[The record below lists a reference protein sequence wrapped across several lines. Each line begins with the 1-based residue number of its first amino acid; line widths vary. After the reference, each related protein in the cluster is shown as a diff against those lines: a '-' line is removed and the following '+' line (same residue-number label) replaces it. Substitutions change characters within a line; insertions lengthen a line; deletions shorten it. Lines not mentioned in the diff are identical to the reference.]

1 MDVTGPT
8 LSWIATAAFAAV
20 PLLALAGAAL
30 AQAGASRGPAPGWK
44 VANQVAAAGLALAL
58 LALGLVVAG
67 RLGGSPAVG
76 NALVRVDT
84 AGAAMLALVAF
95 IGWVIVRY
103 SRRYL
108 AGDRGEAR
116 YVPALLATIGAV
128 GIVVATN
135 HLVVMA
141 LAWFATSLALHRL
154 LTFYDDR
161 PAALIAAHK
170 KFIASRA
177 ADLALF
183 TAVGLVGYAW
193 GTFRI
198 DELAARVAASPEL
211 PVAIQAAAVL
221 FALTAILKCAQLP
234 VHGWLIQV
242 MEAPTPVSA
251 LLHAGIVNLGG
262 FVLIRL
268 ADLTAASTVAQ
279 VLLVTVGGAT
289 AALAALV
296 ATTRISIKVA
306 LAWST
311 CAQMGFML
319 MQCGL
324 GLPELALLHILAHSL
339 YKAHA
344 FLGAGGTVEQAR
356 IRLMAGP
363 ASAPKPVAAYLAAA
377 GGAVAVLAAG
387 SVLGGAHAAHPG
399 VAALALVASLALA
412 PLALPRGA
420 RSGAALLRVPLAVV
434 GVALL
439 YVALHAIAGRALDV
453 AAPAAAPAALA
464 VAVGIAFVLVFAVQ
478 VAIAADPRG
487 ALAQRLHHWFYA
499 GFYLDEIFTRFTFR
513 VWPARLRRD
522 TPPNHAVAAPLAAGD
537 AR

>member
-1 MDVTGPT
+1 MDVTVST
-8 LSWIATAAFAAV
+8 LSRIATTAFAAV

-30 AQAGASRGPAPGWK
+30 AQSGIARGPAPGWK
-44 VANQVAAAGLALAL
+44 VAQQVAVAALAVAL
-58 LALGLVVAG
+58 IALGIVVAG
-67 RLGGSPAVG
+67 RLGGAPAVG
-76 NALVRVDT
+76 SSLIRVDT
-84 AGAAMLALVAF
+84 AGAAMLLLVAF

-128 GIVVATN
+128 GVVVVTN
-135 HLVVMA
+135 HLVVLA

-183 TAVGLVGYAW
+183 SAVGLVGYTW

-198 DELAARVAASPEL
+198 DELAARVAAAPEL
-211 PVAIQAAAVL
+211 PVAIQVAAVL

-268 ADLTAASTVAQ
+268 ADLTAASIAAQ
-279 VLLVTVGGAT
+279 VLQVAVGGAT

-363 ASAPKPVAAYLAAA
+363 ATAPRPAAAYLAAA
-377 GGAVAVLAAG
+377 GGALAVLGAG
-387 SVLGGAHAAHPG
+387 WLLGGAHAANPG

-412 PLALPRGA
+412 PLALPRGT
-420 RSGAALLRVPLAVV
+420 RSAAALLRVPLAVV

-439 YVALHAIAGRALDV
+439 YVALHALAGRVLDV

-464 VAVGIAFVLVFAVQ
+464 AAVGIAFLLVFALQ

-522 TPPNHAVAAPLAAGD
+522 APPNTAVAAPLAAGD